1 MDGKYSAKDA
11 LKILKECS
19 NFAIGLNGAD
29 MSAII
34 SPEKVKEVKELAITA
49 LEAQVSDETKFKCKS
64 KDDLSLKDLIDLG
77 YEQGLVK
84 LVVSPHED
92 GIVCQIG
99 DYWFYFGGET
109 AESYSSVEDFRKEI
123 PKETFLTDIYTTL
136 KNFEKCEHLKD
147 EYLYYVA
154 YIKDYLQY
162 DSTLERLLFVFNNIT
177 FRNQEGGLPFRF
189 DAQFNDYALK
199 QIAEKMI
206 EMGVTFK

>member
-1 MDGKYSAKDA
+1 MDNKYTPKDA
-11 LKILKECS
+11 LKILKES
-19 NFAIGLNGAD
+19 SYFSLGFNGTKAE
-29 MSAII
+29 AII
-34 SPEKVKEVKELAITA
+34 GPDKVKEVKELAVAA

-84 LVVSPHED
+84 LIVSPHED
-92 GIVCQIG
+92 GIVCQIS
-99 DYWFYFGGET
+99 DIWFYFGGET
-109 AESYSSVEDFRKEI
+109 AEGYSSVEDFKKDI
-123 PKETFLTDIYTTL
+123 PKESFLTDIYTTL

-162 DSTLERLLFVFNNIT
+162 DSTLERLLFVFNNII